1 MCAPCLG
8 CVLHYFIRNR
18 IVRVTS
24 PRLRV
29 KFYWFIIMLHQ
40 MMKAKLHRATISAA
54 DLNYEGSLTIDTD
67 LLKASGIRPYERIYV
82 YNVNN
87 GERFETYAIEGEA
100 GSGAIQLNG
109 AAARKGMIGDFL
121 IIVTYALCSDD
132 EVDEHRPN
140 VVLLNPDNTIK
151 EIVK

>member
-1 MCAPCLG
+1 
-8 CVLHYFIRNR
+8 
-18 IVRVTS
+18 
-24 PRLRV
+24 
-29 KFYWFIIMLHQ
+29 MLHQ